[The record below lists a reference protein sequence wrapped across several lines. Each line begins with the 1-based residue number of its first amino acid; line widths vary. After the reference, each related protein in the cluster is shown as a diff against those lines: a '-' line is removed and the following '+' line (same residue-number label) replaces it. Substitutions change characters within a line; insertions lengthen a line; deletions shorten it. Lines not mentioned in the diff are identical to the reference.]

1 MSYYQYF
8 CVKKSNV
15 YISRIDTTGDCWWL
29 RAGWYCWLGEPSA
42 LDSVVCMQVS
52 GVWRRRGI
60 FMIDCAA
67 TLDSVQSVDT
77 GGSSAS

>member
-1 MSYYQYF
+1 MCYYQYS
-8 CVKKSNV
+8 CMKKSND
-15 YISRIDTTGDCWWL
+15 YITRIDHTRDCWWL

-60 FMIDCAA
+60 FMIDCAGTQCA
-67 TLDSVQSVDT
+67 ECRVDT